1 MSDTTQY
8 MLDYDGLKIITDNV
22 AKRCVPLTGFEAKIN
37 NTIQRVMRS
46 FGIDFIQYATSFED
60 LPDVGTQGILY
71 MVMKRPGDY
80 VVYSFEDDKY
90 VQVGASTF
98 KKDFD
103 PDTELNANSTNMVT
117 NAAITTE
124 LNKKYTKTGMVS
136 IPTDNSNELVESAG
150 IKSVL
155 DLKANIVDFS
165 LMNKYDLRKI
175 FYTEYVDG
183 AYLRV
188 YVRFYNKD
196 LLVDLATSGSYK
208 PAIHNL
214 NLGNLS
220 YSSYNSKNV
229 TISDSVSSVPV
240 TWSGS
245 GSSYNSI
252 LRISHRVSVGTNSSA
267 NGYISKLFSTGN
279 SWLRLANLTDGNLFL
294 EITFTDKIPV
304 ELLMNSTL
312 TFNELMSTVEND
324 NYYNSNSRHELVH
337 NAVYITTE
345 VSADAVHWNIW
356 RDDQQMYNATAVA
369 DGTLAGEG
377 TFSIP
382 VFR

>member
-8 MLDYDGLKIITDNV
+8 MLDYDGLKIITDKV
-22 AKRCVPLTGFEAKIN
+22 VQRCVPLTGFEAKIN

-46 FGIDFIQYATSFED
+46 FDIDFIQYATSFED
-60 LPDVGTQGILY
+60 LPPIGTQGILY

-80 VVYSFEDDKY
+80 VVYSFEDNKY

-136 IPTDNSNELVESAG
+136 TPTDNSNELVESAG

-155 DLKANIVDFS
+155 DLKANAADFS

-175 FYTEYVDG
+175 FYTEYTSG
-183 AYLRV
+183 AYLRI

-196 LLVDLATSGSYK
+196 LLVNLSTSGSYK

-214 NLGNLS
+214 NLGNLTYYTYDNKES
-220 YSSYNSKNV
+220 I
-229 TISDSVSSVPV
+229 ISNSVSSVPV
-240 TWSGS
+240 TWRGS
-245 GSSYNSI
+245 GKSYNSI
-252 LRISHRVSVGTNSSA
+252 VRIGHAVNIGTNSAST
-267 NGYISKLFSTGN
+267 NHISKLFSEN
-279 SWLRLANLTDGNLFL
+279 SKWLRLDRLTDGNLFL

-312 TFNELMSTVEND
+312 TFNELMAVGEG
-324 NYYNSNSRHELVH
+324 SNTSKRCELVH
-337 NAVYITTE
+337 NAVYVTTE
-345 VSADAVHWNIW
+345 VSADAIHWNVW
-356 RDDQQMYNATAVA
+356 RDDQQMYSATAVE

>member
-8 MLDYDGLKIITDNV
+8 MLDYDGLKIITDKV
-22 AKRCVPLTGFEAKIN
+22 VQRCVPLTGFEAKIN

-46 FGIDFIQYATSFED
+46 FDIEFIQYATSFED
-60 LPDVGTQGILY
+60 LPEIGTQGILY

-80 VVYSFEDDKY
+80 VVYSFEDNKY

-103 PDTELNANSTNMVT
+103 PDVELNINSTNMVT
-117 NAAITTE
+117 NAAITAE

-136 IPTDNSNELVESAG
+136 TPTDNSNELVESSG

-155 DLKANIVDFS
+155 DLKANSSDFS
-165 LMNKYDLRKI
+165 IMNKYDLRKI
-175 FYTEYVDG
+175 FYTEYASG
-183 AYLRV
+183 AYLRM

-214 NLGNLS
+214 NLGNLTYYTYDS
-220 YSSYNSKNV
+220 EESI
-229 TISDSVSSVPV
+229 ISTNVSSVPV
-240 TWSGS
+240 TWRGS
-245 GSSYNSI
+245 GKSYNSI
-252 LRISHRVSVGTNSSA
+252 VRIGHLVTVGTNSAST
-267 NGYISKLFSTGN
+267 NHISKLFDQN
-279 SWLRLANLTDGNLFL
+279 SKWLRLDRLTDGNLFL

-312 TFNELMSTVEND
+312 TFNELMAVGEKDTYSKR
-324 NYYNSNSRHELVH
+324 YELVH
-337 NAVYITTE
+337 NAVYVTTE
-345 VSADAVHWNIW
+345 VSADGVQWNIW
-356 RDDQQMYNATAVA
+356 RDDQQMYNAIAVE

>member
-22 AKRCVPLTGFEAKIN
+22 VQRCVPLTGFEAKIN

-46 FGIDFIQYATSFED
+46 FDIDFIQYATSFED
-60 LPDVGTQGILY
+60 LPPIGTQGILY
-71 MVMKRPGDY
+71 MIMKRPGDY
-80 VVYSFEDDKY
+80 VVYSFEDNKY

-103 PDTELNANSTNMVT
+103 PDVELNANSTNMVT

-124 LNKKYTKTGMVS
+124 LNKKYTKTGMVGT
-136 IPTDNSNELVESAG
+136 PTDNSSELVESSG

-155 DLKANIVDFS
+155 DLKANSSDFS

-175 FYTEYVDG
+175 FYTEYTNG

-188 YVRFYNKD
+188 YIRFYNKD
-196 LLVDLATSGSYK
+196 LLVNLAESGNFK

-214 NLGNLS
+214 NLGNLKYYTYDNKES
-220 YSSYNSKNV
+220 IIN
-229 TISDSVSSVPV
+229 DSVSSVPV
-240 TWSGS
+240 TWRGS
-245 GSSYNSI
+245 DKYYHSTV
-252 LRISHRVSVGTNSSA
+252 RIGHRVNVGTDSS
-267 NGYISKLFSTGN
+267 NTGHITKLFSTAN
-279 SWLRLANLTDGNLFL
+279 RWLRLANLTDGNLFL
-294 EITFTDKIPV
+294 EVTFTDKIPV
-304 ELLMNSTL
+304 EVLMNTTL
-312 TFNELMSTVEND
+312 AFNELMTTGESD
-324 NYYNSNSRHELVH
+324 IYGKRYELVH
-337 NAVYITTE
+337 NSVYITTE
-345 VSADAVHWNIW
+345 VSTDAVHWNIW
-356 RDDQQMYNATAVA
+356 RDDQQMYNATAA
-369 DGTLAGEG
+369 TDGALAGEG

>member
-8 MLDYDGLKIITDNV
+8 MLDYDGLKIITDKV
-22 AKRCVPLTGFEAKIN
+22 VQRCVPLTGFEAKIN

-46 FGIDFIQYATSFED
+46 FDIEFIQYATSFED
-60 LPDVGTQGILY
+60 LPEIGTQGVLY

-80 VVYSFEDDKY
+80 VVYSFEDNKY

-136 IPTDNSNELVESAG
+136 TPTDNSNELVESAG

-155 DLKANIVDFS
+155 DLKANAADFS

-175 FYTEYVDG
+175 FYTEYTAG
-183 AYLRV
+183 AYLRM

-214 NLGNLS
+214 NLGNLTYYTYDREES
-220 YSSYNSKNV
+220 IVSAN
-229 TISDSVSSVPV
+229 VSSIPV
-240 TWSGS
+240 TWRGS
-245 GSSYNSI
+245 GKSYNSI
-252 LRISHRVSVGTNSSA
+252 IRIGYAVNISA
-267 NGYISKLFSTGN
+267 NSASNNHISKLFDEN
-279 SWLRLANLTDGNLFL
+279 SEWLRLDRLTDGNLFL

-312 TFNELMSTVEND
+312 TFNELMAVGEGRNTSK
-324 NYYNSNSRHELVH
+324 RCELVH
-337 NAVYITTE
+337 NAVYVTTE
-345 VSADAVHWNIW
+345 VSADAIHWNIW
-356 RDDQQMYNATAVA
+356 RDDQQMYSATAVE

>member
-8 MLDYDGLKIITDNV
+8 MLDYDGLKIITDKV
-22 AKRCVPLTGFEAKIN
+22 VQRCVPLTGFEAKIN

-46 FGIDFIQYATSFED
+46 FDIEFIQYATSFED
-60 LPDVGTQGILY
+60 LPEIGTQGVLY

-80 VVYSFEDDKY
+80 VVYSFEDNKY

-124 LNKKYTKTGMVS
+124 LDKKYTKTGMVS
-136 IPTDNSNELVESAG
+136 TPTDNSNELVESAG

-155 DLKANIVDFS
+155 DLKANSADFS
-165 LMNKYDLRKI
+165 IMNKYDLRKI
-175 FYTEYVDG
+175 FYTEYTSG
-183 AYLRV
+183 AYLRM

-196 LLVDLATSGSYK
+196 LLVDLATSGNYK

-214 NLGNLS
+214 NLGNLTYYTYDREES
-220 YSSYNSKNV
+220 IVSAN
-229 TISDSVSSVPV
+229 VSSIPV
-240 TWSGS
+240 TWTGS
-245 GSSYNSI
+245 GKSYNSI
-252 LRISHRVSVGTNSSA
+252 VRIGHLVNVGPNSASTNH
-267 NGYISKLFSTGN
+267 ISKLFDAN
-279 SWLRLANLTDGNLFL
+279 SKWLRLDRLTDGNLFL

-312 TFNELMSTVEND
+312 TFNELMAVGEA
-324 NYYNSNSRHELVH
+324 SNTSKRCELVH
-337 NAVYITTE
+337 NAVYVTTE
-345 VSADAVHWNIW
+345 VSADGVQWNIW
-356 RDDQQMYNATAVA
+356 RDDQQMYSATAVE
-369 DGTLAGEG
+369 DGNLAGEG

>member
-1 MSDTTQY
+1 MSNTTQY

-22 AKRCVPLTGFEAKIN
+22 VKRCVPLTGFEAKIN

-46 FGIDFIQYATSFED
+46 FDIDFIQYATSFED
-60 LPDVGTQGILY
+60 LPVIGTQGILY

-80 VVYSFEDDKY
+80 VVYSFEDNKY

-124 LNKKYTKTGMVS
+124 LNKKYTKTGMVAT
-136 IPTDNSNELVESAG
+136 PTENSNELVESAG

-155 DLKANIVDFS
+155 DLKANSADFS

-175 FYTEYVDG
+175 FYTEYTAG
-183 AYLRV
+183 AYLRI

-196 LLVDLATSGSYK
+196 LLVDLATSGNYK

-214 NLGNLS
+214 NLGNLA
-220 YSSYNSKNV
+220 YYSYNRTEAIV
-229 TISDSVSSVPV
+229 SDSVSSVPV
-240 TWSGS
+240 TWTGS
-245 GSSYNSI
+245 GKSYNSI
-252 LRISHRVSVGTNSSA
+252 VRIGHAVNVGTNSST
-267 NGYISKLFSTGN
+267 NGHITKLFSTAN

-312 TFNELMSTVEND
+312 TFNELMATGENGT
-324 NYYNSNSRHELVH
+324 YGKRYELVH
-337 NAVYITTE
+337 NAAYVTTE
-345 VSADAVHWNIW
+345 VSADAIHWNVW
-356 RDDQQMYNATAVA
+356 RDDQQMYSATAVE

-377 TFSIP
+377 TFNIP

>member
-8 MLDYDGLKIITDNV
+8 MLDYDGLKIITDKV
-22 AKRCVPLTGFEAKIN
+22 AQRCVPLTGFEAKIN

-46 FGIDFIQYATSFED
+46 FDIEFIQYATSFED
-60 LPDVGTQGILY
+60 LPEIGTQGVLY

-80 VVYSFEDDKY
+80 VVYSFEDNKY

-136 IPTDNSNELVESAG
+136 TPTDNSNELVESAG

-155 DLKANIVDFS
+155 DLKANSADFS

-175 FYTEYVDG
+175 FYTEYTSG
-183 AYLRV
+183 AYLRI

-196 LLVDLATSGSYK
+196 LLVNLAESGSYK

-214 NLGNLS
+214 NLGNLTYYTYDNKES
-220 YSSYNSKNV
+220 I
-229 TISDSVSSVPV
+229 ISTNVSSIPV
-240 TWSGS
+240 TWRGS
-245 GSSYNSI
+245 NKSYNSI
-252 LRISHRVSVGTNSSA
+252 VRIGHAVNIGTNSAST
-267 NGYISKLFSTGN
+267 NHISKLFDEN
-279 SWLRLANLTDGNLFL
+279 SKWLRLDRLTDGNLFL

-312 TFNELMSTVEND
+312 TFNELMAVGEGRNTSK
-324 NYYNSNSRHELVH
+324 RCELVH
-337 NAVYITTE
+337 NAVYVTTE
-345 VSADAVHWNIW
+345 VSADGVQWNIW
-356 RDDQQMYNATAVA
+356 RDDQQMYNATAVE

>member
-8 MLDYDGLKIITDNV
+8 ILDYDGLKIITDNV
-22 AKRCVPLTGFEAKIN
+22 VQRCVPLTGFEAKIN

-46 FGIDFIQYATSFED
+46 FDIDFIQYATSLED
-60 LPDVGTQGILY
+60 LPPIGTQGILY

-80 VVYSFEDDKY
+80 VVYSFEDNKY

-103 PDTELNANSTNMVT
+103 PDVELNANSTNMVT

-136 IPTDNSNELVESAG
+136 TPTDNSSELVESSG
-150 IKSVL
+150 IKSTL
-155 DLKANIVDFS
+155 DLKANASDFS

-175 FYTEYVDG
+175 FYTEYTNG

-188 YVRFYNKD
+188 YIRFYNKD
-196 LLVDLATSGSYK
+196 LLVNLAGSGNYK
-208 PAIHNL
+208 PAIHKL
-214 NLGNLS
+214 NLGNLTYQS
-220 YSSYNSKNV
+220 FNAVGS
-229 TISDSVSSVPV
+229 TISNISSTVPITWRGPDSKYYHSTV
-240 TWSGS
+240 
-245 GSSYNSI
+245 
-252 LRISHRVSVGTNSSA
+252 RIGHRVNVGTDSS
-267 NGYISKLFSTGN
+267 NTGHITKLFSTTN
-279 SWLRLANLTDGNLFL
+279 RWLRLANLTDGNLFL

-304 ELLMNSTL
+304 EVLMNTTL
-312 TFNELMSTVEND
+312 TFNELMATEESD
-324 NYYNSNSRHELVH
+324 IYSKRYELVH
-337 NAVYITTE
+337 NSVYITTE
-345 VSADAVHWNIW
+345 VSTDAVHWNIW
-356 RDDQQMYNATAVA
+356 RDDQQMYNATAA
-369 DGTLAGEG
+369 TDGALAGEG